1 MIRPASPP
9 AEKIPSSPSTGPE
22 GEAGTTLTSSRDTEQ
37 DREPG
42 RCVRSAADPAST
54 TRPSKV
60 PAAAAARAVDLGSEP
75 LDDVVD
81 AGSQRTDVVGV
92 DGGEHADAQLVA
104 AELPVG
110 LRVDH
115 AVL

>member
-1 MIRPASPP
+1 M
-9 AEKIPSSPSTGPE
+9 PSSPSSGPE

-54 TRPSKV
+54 TRPCKV
-60 PAAAAARAVDLGSEP
+60 PAAAPARAVALGSEP

-81 AGSQRTDVVGV
+81 AGRQRAHVVWV

-104 AELPVG
+104 AQLPIG
-110 LRVDH
+110 LGVDH
-115 AVL
+115 AVLPQDGGDAGGV